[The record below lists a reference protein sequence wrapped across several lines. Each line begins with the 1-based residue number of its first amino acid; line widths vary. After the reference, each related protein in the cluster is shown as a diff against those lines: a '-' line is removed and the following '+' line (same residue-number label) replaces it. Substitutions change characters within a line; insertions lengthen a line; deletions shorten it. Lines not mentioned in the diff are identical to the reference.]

1 MATDPTVK
9 GTMTSPLLSRRNIL
23 LGGFGIAA
31 TATVAACTTPA
42 PGKAGMP
49 SRTFGAPAPLSPS
62 HDYHGARVSC
72 IGQEKDL
79 NPRFAGHN
87 RQSFIDLMGSLN
99 LPRPEMMDE
108 ALPANMN
115 CGNGRPQ
122 KNFHG
127 V

>member
-31 TATVAACTTPA
+31 TATVAACTTSA

-62 HDYHGARVSC
+62 PSQRLVEKTLVAKPVSLEL
-72 IGQEKDL
+72 G
-79 NPRFAGHN
+79 
-87 RQSFIDLMGSLN
+87 
-99 LPRPEMMDE
+99 
-108 ALPANMN
+108 
-115 CGNGRPQ
+115 GRT
-122 KNFHG
+122 

>member
-42 PGKAGMP
+42 PGKG
-49 SRTFGAPAPLSPS
+49 TL
-62 HDYHGARVSC
+62 
-72 IGQEKDL
+72 
-79 NPRFAGHN
+79 RFTGLT
-87 RQSFIDLMGSLN
+87 SM
-99 LPRPEMMDE
+99 
-108 ALPANMN
+108 
-115 CGNGRPQ
+115 
-122 KNFHG
+122 